1 MRDTQDGWR
10 LPHTHAQHIEW
21 TLARDGQRLT
31 CRVLQPTR
39 GKYTLRIMSGNVR
52 FLDVPCG
59 SLQSVIVRSLEM
71 LDTLRGRGWAPS
83 CRR

>member
-1 MRDTQDGWR
+1 
-10 LPHTHAQHIEW
+10 
-21 TLARDGQRLT
+21 
-31 CRVLQPTR
+31 VLQPTR